1 MTKPQ
6 FIWYYFLLNK
16 YSYLFAVVCIFIVNW
31 LLVEIP
37 RYIQQAIDF
46 LNMAPDDAPDL
57 LAENVQAVIV
67 LSLAMIFVRILS
79 RMYALNPGRITE
91 MALKNDLFYRLNR
104 LPQTFHNRYPS
115 GKLISIINNDLSGIR
130 VFYSLGFLHVFNI
143 LFAFSLTPLWM
154 WQISPKLTLY
164 SVIPI
169 IIGFLFFRI
178 GFRQLR
184 QLQAQR
190 LTRLQD
196 LSEQLMH
203 YLSGIDLIKNQKM
216 GPWASQKIEDVNQKL
231 FICTMQITRIQTFV
245 LPVIEYANH
254 LMKVLILGLGGY
266 YVLQSDLTIGEITA
280 FLSYS
285 VLLAVPL
292 MSLGRI
298 LTVYQM
304 GMVSIDS
311 IQTVLNNPIYDQ
323 DMIMLGVP
331 QKRQLEKSTLKVVD
345 LSYRYP
351 TTNDNKNN
359 PTNSEG
365 TMDPDHKWALKN
377 INFTIEPGKKI
388 GILGSI
394 GSGKSTLVNC
404 LNHHLDVTPGQVFWG
419 DKDITQLSRKD
430 LRSFVRTITQNAYLF
445 SDTIEKNVR
454 FGSAKFS
461 VIPSI
466 EQVNQ
471 VLHISQL
478 SDDIRSFHNQE
489 KTIVGEKGIMLSGG
503 QKQRLSIARALLT
516 KSDLIIMDNV
526 LSAVDYETE
535 RNILKAVF
543 RHINEKSLLVVSHRI
558 STLENMDEILVM
570 EQGQIIA
577 RGTHSQL
584 LASSPYYRQTWE
596 LQQHNSPTQYLDT
609 GTEGADL

>member
-1 MTKPQ
+1 MTKLQ
-6 FIWYYFLLNK
+6 FIWHYFLLNK
-16 YSYLFAVVCIFIVNW
+16 YSYLFAVVCIFVVNW
-31 LLVEIP
+31 LQVEIP
-37 RYIQQAIDF
+37 RYIQQAIDL
-46 LNMAPDDAPDL
+46 LNVASEEGPDL
-57 LAENVQAVIV
+57 LVENVQAVIV
-67 LSLAMIFVRILS
+67 LSLVMIMVRILS
-79 RMYALNPGRITE
+79 RIYALNPGRITE

-115 GKLISIINNDLSGIR
+115 GKLISIINNDLNGIR

-154 WQISPKLTLY
+154 WQISPRLTLY

-169 IIGFLFFRI
+169 IIGFVFFRI

-196 LSEQLMH
+196 LSEKLMN
-203 YLSGIDLIKNQKM
+203 YLSGIDLIKNQQM
-216 GPWASQKIEDVNQKL
+216 GPWASQKIEAVNQQL
-231 FICTMQITRIQTFV
+231 FVCTMQITRIQTFV
-245 LPVIEYANH
+245 LPIIDYANH

-266 YVLQSDLTIGEITA
+266 YVLQSELTIGEITA

-311 IQTVLNNPIYDQ
+311 IQTVLNSSISDQ
-323 DMIMLGVP
+323 DMIMLDAS
-331 QKRQLEKSTLKVVD
+331 QKQKLENSTLKVVN

-351 TTNDNKNN
+351 TRNDNKKNQSN
-359 PTNSEG
+359 LEKAST
-365 TMDPDHKWALKN
+365 PDHKWVLNN
-377 INFTIEPGKKI
+377 INFTIEPGKKL

-394 GSGKSTLVNC
+394 GAGKSTLVNC
-404 LNHHLDVTPGQVFWG
+404 LNHHLDVAPGHIFWG
-419 DKDITQLSRKD
+419 DRDITELSRQD

-454 FGSAKFS
+454 FGSAKS
-461 VIPSI
+461 SIIPSA
-466 EQVNQ
+466 EHVNQ
-471 VLHISQL
+471 VLQISQL
-478 SDDIRSFHNQE
+478 SDDIRSFHHQE
-489 KTIVGEKGIMLSGG
+489 QTIVGEKGIMLSGG

-516 KSDLIIMDNV
+516 QSDLIIMDNV

-543 RHINEKSLLVVSHRI
+543 RHINDKSLLVVSHRI
-558 STLENMDEILVM
+558 SALENMDEILVM

-577 RGTHSQL
+577 RGTHAQL
-584 LASSPYYRQTWE
+584 LASSDYYRETWE
-596 LQQHNSPTQYLDT
+596 LQQHNTSTQHTNTET
-609 GTEGADL
+609 GEVTL

>member
-231 FICTMQITRIQTFV
+231 FICTMQITQIQTFV

-311 IQTVLNNPIYDQ
+311 IQTVLNNPI
-323 DMIMLGVP
+323 
-331 QKRQLEKSTLKVVD
+331 
-345 LSYRYP
+345 
-351 TTNDNKNN
+351 
-359 PTNSEG
+359 
-365 TMDPDHKWALKN
+365 
-377 INFTIEPGKKI
+377 
-388 GILGSI
+388 
-394 GSGKSTLVNC
+394 
-404 LNHHLDVTPGQVFWG
+404 
-419 DKDITQLSRKD
+419 
-430 LRSFVRTITQNAYLF
+430 
-445 SDTIEKNVR
+445 
-454 FGSAKFS
+454 
-461 VIPSI
+461 
-466 EQVNQ
+466 
-471 VLHISQL
+471 
-478 SDDIRSFHNQE
+478 
-489 KTIVGEKGIMLSGG
+489 
-503 QKQRLSIARALLT
+503 
-516 KSDLIIMDNV
+516 
-526 LSAVDYETE
+526 
-535 RNILKAVF
+535 
-543 RHINEKSLLVVSHRI
+543 
-558 STLENMDEILVM
+558 
-570 EQGQIIA
+570 
-577 RGTHSQL
+577 
-584 LASSPYYRQTWE
+584 
-596 LQQHNSPTQYLDT
+596 
-609 GTEGADL
+609 